1 MLVACVLPLLPAVT
15 SKDPFCPS
23 FSDLNPGM
31 LIAEKW
37 AKRSSPPPSGVMKP
51 KPFASLNHLT
61 VPVAIVAFLKK
72 LIKGLS
78 PPVFISKPL
87 KNGQTASQLSQVLE
101 TKQRART
108 LQGWPVRVKQ
118 NLRGRTTR
126 IATAGSPFPSLL
138 PSGERRW
145 ARAADQLWVSGA
157 SVTSTRRLAERPCS
171 VALLAIGWSSPPAA
185 VMMRA
190 SATALLTRYWATARA
205 RRWDSCL

>member
-1 MLVACVLPLLPAVT
+1 MLLACVLPLLPAVT
-15 SKDPFCPS
+15 SKDTFCPS

-51 KPFASLNHLT
+51 KPFASLNHFT
-61 VPVAIVAFLKK
+61 VPVAIVTFLKK

-108 LQGWPVRVKQ
+108 LQGWPIRVKRH
-118 NLRGRTTR
+118 LRRTHNSPS
-126 IATAGSPFPSLL
+126 TADGGP
-138 PSGERRW
+138 
-145 ARAADQLWVSGA
+145 V
-157 SVTSTRRLAERPCS
+157 
-171 VALLAIGWSSPPAA
+171 
-185 VMMRA
+185 
-190 SATALLTRYWATARA
+190 
-205 RRWDSCL
+205 